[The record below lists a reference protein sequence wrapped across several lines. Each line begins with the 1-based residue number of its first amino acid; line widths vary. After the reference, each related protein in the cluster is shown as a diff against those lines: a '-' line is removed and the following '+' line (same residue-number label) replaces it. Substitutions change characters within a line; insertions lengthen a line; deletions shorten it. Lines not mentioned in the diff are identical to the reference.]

1 MLCIIFILH
10 CPGFEIIVLSWL
22 LILKRRLNSEATIGD
37 SVTKSQMTDYGF
49 DTTSVSIGS
58 FATLLNV
65 FQIRNTRQ
73 QTVKCLTLLN
83 ITWLDIK
90 VCAVVTESACLYIV
104 LSCVFVVWLCLRL
117 RYVTFLVDSHIS
129 NWLRTS
135 LCQANTFNDEL
146 CIQQIFRI

>member
-1 MLCIIFILH
+1 
-10 CPGFEIIVLSWL
+10 
-22 LILKRRLNSEATIGD
+22 
-37 SVTKSQMTDYGF
+37 MTDYGF

-58 FATLLNV
+58 FAILLNV

-129 NWLRTS
+129 N
-135 LCQANTFNDEL
+135 
-146 CIQQIFRI
+146 